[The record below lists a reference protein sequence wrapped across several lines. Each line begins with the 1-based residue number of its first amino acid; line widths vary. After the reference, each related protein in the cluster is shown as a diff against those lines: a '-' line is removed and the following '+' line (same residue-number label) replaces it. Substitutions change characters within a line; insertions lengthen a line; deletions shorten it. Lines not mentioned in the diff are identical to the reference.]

1 MKMSNKKI
9 GITLRTVNASNYDE
23 QRDALSQDW
32 PPFLEKINLTPI
44 FIPNSLD
51 NITEFLDKIEVD
63 GFILSGG
70 DNVGENPLRDNTEKK
85 IIEFGMTHNLPIF
98 GVCRG
103 LQAINKFFNGSV
115 VSCEPPANLKHLAK
129 PHLIKIINKNLLS
142 FLDKSI
148 QVNSYHNNIITDE
161 SLGENL
167 QEFAITD
174 FDNSIEGIIHKSK
187 PIIGVMWHPERTP
200 NKENQLIVSKVFHDK
215 DFWK

>member
-1 MKMSNKKI
+1 MKVSNKKI
-9 GITLRTVNASNYDE
+9 GITSRIVNASNYDE

-51 NITEFLDKIEVD
+51 DIIKFLDEIEVD

-85 IIEFGMTHNLPIF
+85 IIEFGIDHNLPIF

-115 VSCEPPANLKHLAK
+115 VNSRNLKHLGK
-129 PHLIKIINKNLLS
+129 PHLIKIVNKNPLS

-148 QVNSYHNNIITDE
+148 EVNSYHNNIITSE

-174 FDNSIEGIIHKSK
+174 FDSSIEGIIHKNK

-200 NKENQLIVSKVFHDK
+200 NKENQLILSKVFHDK
-215 DFWK
+215 DFWD

>member
-1 MKMSNKKI
+1 MSNKKI
-9 GITLRTVNASNYDE
+9 GITSRIVSAENYDE
-23 QRDALSQDW
+23 QRDAISQDW

-44 FIPNSLD
+44 FIPNSLND
-51 NITEFLDKIEVD
+51 TIKFLDEIEVD

-85 IIEFGMTHNLPIF
+85 IIEFGIDNNLPIF

-115 VSCEPPANLKHLAK
+115 VNSRNLKHLGK
-129 PHLIKIINKNLLS
+129 PHLIKIVNKNPLS

-148 QVNSYHNNIITDE
+148 EVNSYHNNIITSE
-161 SLGENL
+161 SLGKNL

-174 FDNSIEGIIHKSK
+174 FDSSIEGIIHNNK

-200 NKENQLIVSKVFHDK
+200 NKENQLILSKVFHDK
-215 DFWK
+215 DFWD

>member
-1 MKMSNKKI
+1 MDNKKI

-51 NITEFLDKIEVD
+51 NITEFLDEIEVN

-70 DNVGENPLRDNTEKK
+70 DNVGENPLRDNTENK
-85 IIEFGMTHNLPIF
+85 IIEFGIAHDLPVF

-115 VSCEPPANLKHLAK
+115 VNSKDLTHLGK
-129 PHLIKIINKNLLS
+129 PHLIKIVNKNFLS

-148 QVNSYHNNIITDE
+148 QVNSYHNNVITGE

-174 FDNSIEGIIHKSK
+174 FDNSIEGIMHKSK

-200 NKENQLIVSKVFHDK
+200 NKENKLIVSKVFHDK